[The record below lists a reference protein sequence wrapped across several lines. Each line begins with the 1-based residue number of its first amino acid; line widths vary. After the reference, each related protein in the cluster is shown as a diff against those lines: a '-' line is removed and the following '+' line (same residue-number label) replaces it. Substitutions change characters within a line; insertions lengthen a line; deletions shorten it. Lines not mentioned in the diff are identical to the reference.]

1 MKAAIIG
8 AGLAG
13 MSTAV
18 ELSEQGYEVELFE
31 SRPFVGGKV
40 SSWLDKDGNHIEM
53 GLHVFL
59 AAITI
64 FLR

>member
-31 SRPFVGGKV
+31 SRPFGAAKLAVG
-40 SSWLDKDGNHIEM
+40 
-53 GLHVFL
+53 
-59 AAITI
+59 
-64 FLR
+64 

>member
-13 MSTAV
+13 MSAAV

-31 SRPFVGGKV
+31 SRPFVGGKAV
-40 SSWLDKDGNHIEM
+40 GWTKTATISRWACM
-53 GLHVFL
+53 CFL
-59 AAITI
+59 AAITTC
-64 FLR
+64 LP